1 MSQIMPSAR
10 QRKTRTLL
18 FWAVPAV
25 LLLLPLATNPYTQFI
40 ANGMLVSVLVTLGDR
55 KSVV

>member
-25 LLLLPLATNPYTQFI
+25 LAILMISSGVFFVLI
-40 ANGMLVSVLVTLGDR
+40 AHGISILSSVGY
-55 KSVV
+55 